1 MLIKHPYRQP
11 LKSVPGL
18 ATRCFLINGDNSVSL
33 ISQLSLNDISS
44 SSNIRN
50 ILIEIQTNFNYLSP
64 LVSIQ
69 WWKSIFAHYSAQLN
83 ENELFFELAFKKIGT
98 NLCKKFKP
106 SSYYGFGNRTASLI
120 FSAQLELNKLISEN
134 ILENMLIN
142 QHNESQP
149 SKSISFNYN
158 GERAVSLIYQL
169 SLMKISLSSNF
180 HLKRLIKTCVK
191 NLNSLGTIVFAK

>member
-69 WWKSIFAHYSAQLN
+69 W
-83 ENELFFELAFKKIGT
+83 
-98 NLCKKFKP
+98 
-106 SSYYGFGNRTASLI
+106 
-120 FSAQLELNKLISEN
+120 
-134 ILENMLIN
+134 
-142 QHNESQP
+142 
-149 SKSISFNYN
+149 
-158 GERAVSLIYQL
+158 
-169 SLMKISLSSNF
+169 
-180 HLKRLIKTCVK
+180 
-191 NLNSLGTIVFAK
+191 